1 MSERDNGTKRTYG
14 GQSMSGTLERVIVR
28 SPAPPGSDDD
38 WVRFGYLHPIDHDLA
53 VSEHKAFVTL
63 LETAG
68 CDVIVESAD
77 EPGELD
83 AIFGYDPSLI
93 TNSGA
98 ILLSMG
104 KPEREGEPALHAR
117 TYGALEVPILGDVK
131 APGTVEGGDTLWLDE
146 QTLAVGRG
154 YRTNSEGIEQLRFL
168 LQPLGVDV
176 LAYDLSYW
184 HGPGECLH
192 LMSLISPVA
201 PKKAVVHLPMLP
213 VAFVQEL
220 DSRGWTLLDMPA
232 DEFESMG
239 CNVLALAPNVCLV
252 VNGNPGTK
260 SMLEAAGCSVV
271 VYEGNEISH
280 NRAGGPTC
288 LTRPLLRS

>member
-1 MSERDNGTKRTYG
+1 MSDGELFPTRSYG
-14 GQSMSGTLERVIVR
+14 GQSMTGKLERVIVR
-28 SPAPPGSDDD
+28 APAKPASTDD
-38 WVRFGYLHPIDHDLA
+38 WTQFGYVHPIDHETTL
-53 VSEHKAFVTL
+53 SEHSAFVAL

-68 CDVIVESAD
+68 CEVVVERGD
-77 EPGELD
+77 ETGNLD
-83 AIFGYDPSLI
+83 AIFCYDPSLI
-93 TNSGA
+93 TDEGA

-104 KPEREGEPALHAR
+104 KRERESEPAFHAR
-117 TYGALEVPILGDVK
+117 TFGEIGVPILGEVK
-131 APGTVEGGDTLWLDE
+131 APGTVEGGDTLWLDDS
-146 QTLAVGRG
+146 TLAIGRG
-154 YRTNSEGIEQLRFL
+154 YRTNTDGIEQLRAIL
-168 LQPLGVDV
+168 EPLGVEV

-201 PKKAVVHLPMLP
+201 PQKAVVHLPMLP

-220 DSRGWTLLDMPA
+220 EARGWTLLDMPA

-239 CNVLALAPNVCLV
+239 CNVLALAPDQCLV

-260 SMLEAAGCSVV
+260 ALLEEAGCTVT